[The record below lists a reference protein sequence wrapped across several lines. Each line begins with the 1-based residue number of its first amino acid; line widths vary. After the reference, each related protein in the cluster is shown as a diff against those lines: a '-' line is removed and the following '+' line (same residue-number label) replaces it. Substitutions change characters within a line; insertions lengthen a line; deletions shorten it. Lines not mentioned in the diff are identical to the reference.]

1 MEFGFGQP
9 EKSRLHPPWSL
20 CGICKAG
27 WQREERGPFWGIPHL
42 RWVSWVQTNMA
53 VHNPEEKRLEE
64 RVSRLGSKG
73 VEEGI

>member
-20 CGICKAG
+20 CGMCKAG

-42 RWVSWVQTNMA
+42 RWVSWVQTNTA
-53 VHNPEEKRLEE
+53 IHNPEERRLVR
-64 RVSRLGSKG
+64 RVSHLGSKG
-73 VEEGI
+73 EGT